1 MIQNGIQQNRLEQ
14 NSSEIEEKKESPQ
27 DKRREHNGT

>member
-14 NSSEIEEKKESPQ
+14 NSSEIEEGRKGEPSGQ
-27 DKRREHNGT
+27 EKRT